1 MTEENK
7 IVEEEQCRCFCKSKG
22 FRKFLVVATGT
33 FVGVFLALS
42 LFAALHKP
50 PMPAPMPCPC
60 GYQQMAKPHHN
71 GGHHFDKTDRGERG
85 NRGDFH
91 KKGEHAGINQKV
103 PMQPKDPANRPTKG
117 ELK

>member
-22 FRKFLVVATGT
+22 FRKFLVVTTGT

-42 LFAALHKP
+42 LFTALHKP
-50 PMPAPMPCPC
+50 PMPALMPCPC
-60 GYQQMAKPHHN
+60 EYHQMAKPHHN
-71 GGHHFDKTDRGERG
+71 GGHHFDRGERG
-85 NRGDFH
+85 NRGEFH
-91 KKGEHAGINQKV
+91 KKGEHATADKKAPMPPKNQ
-103 PMQPKDPANRPTKG
+103 ANRPAKG